1 MSDKPTRGSDLL
13 GLAPFGEAINT
24 VADGAIR
31 GAGEF
36 LGRICL
42 PAAEELGLYFK
53 DKVSKWRLR
62 NIVAVSQK
70 AEIIL
75 DSSGGVGKKHVHP
88 RIAMATLDGG
98 SWTDQEDVQ
107 QMWAGLLATSC
118 SVGGRDEGNLI
129 FIHLLSQLTTS
140 EARILNYAC
149 ERAPKHLTPTGL
161 IYGGAIMCELSV
173 LQSVSGITDI
183 HTLDREL
190 DHLRSLDLITA
201 GFDIHAKELAA
212 AITPTAL
219 ALNLFVRCQGCTS
232 PPPEFFSVTKEHAP
246 E

>member
-1 MSDKPTRGSDLL
+1 
-13 GLAPFGEAINT
+13 
-24 VADGAIR
+24 
-31 GAGEF
+31 
-36 LGRICL
+36 
-42 PAAEELGLYFK
+42 
-53 DKVSKWRLR
+53 
-62 NIVAVSQK
+62 
-70 AEIIL
+70 
-75 DSSGGVGKKHVHP
+75 
-88 RIAMATLDGG
+88 
-98 SWTDQEDVQ
+98 
-107 QMWAGLLATSC
+107 MWAGLLATSC

-201 GFDIHAKELAA
+201 GFDIDAKELAA
-212 AITPTAL
+212 AITPTSL